1 MYDLKFNPEN
11 YQIKRCELDGRE
23 VIYRAFENIV
33 YCANPVSAVQ
43 KLNLYVPEIYY
54 QGESINGYQLHT
66 APIFAPNTV
75 GGYMEGPAMQVGE
88 DYFGHKP
95 NTAFEALYHGYVV
108 MCAGIRGRNTGRK
121 SNEFFVG
128 GTNDEK
134 STKEG
139 VLTGRA
145 PALIVDMKA
154 AIRYLRWNKDLVPG
168 DVEKI
173 ITNGTSAGGALSA
186 LAGAT
191 GNAKEYEPYLKA
203 IGAAKARDDIFA
215 ASCYCPIHNLENAD
229 AAYEWLFEKETTCH
243 RIKFEKTPQGVKKIA
258 ILDELDEEQKLLSK
272 KLKAAFPSYVN
283 QLQLQDETGN
293 KLTLDENGEGSFKDY
308 VMDFVLKSATKE
320 KKTLDSQTRLQKL
333 AVPGS
338 EIEKQDYIT
347 FQGEEA
353 VAIDMDSY
361 VAKIT
366 RMKPVPAFDSL
377 TLECCENEEFGDE
390 NVFARH
396 FTEFSMKHSKLK
408 AEMADEEKIKLLN
421 PIPFIENGN
430 CDVAKNWRIRH
441 GAFDR
446 DTSLAIPVI
455 LATLLQNKGYQ
466 VDFCLPWGLPHSGDY
481 DLKELFEWIDCL
493 AKNQKSEK

>member
-43 KLNLYVPEIYY
+43 KLNLYVPEVYY

-139 VLTGRA
+139 MLTGRA

-293 KLTLDENGEGSFKDY
+293 KLTSDENGEGSFKDY
-308 VMDFVLKSATKE
+308 VMNF
-320 KKTLDSQTRLQKL
+320 
-333 AVPGS
+333 
-338 EIEKQDYIT
+338 
-347 FQGEEA
+347 
-353 VAIDMDSY
+353 

-366 RMKPVPAFDSL
+366 RMKRVPAFDSL